1 MSHTDLSEVSGMSG
15 LAGKHD
21 VYLYGMTVYSTIH
34 LLEGEFPEA
43 DTYAEIR
50 ETWNI
55 PGGETAN
62 SAVVLSK
69 LGLKVKIDGPFLG
82 SKTKDG
88 IIELCGKHG
97 IDCSGM
103 HYDHDFEGV
112 QDLVMVAG
120 KTRTVFGRFG
130 SYFSGEKKWNK
141 PDIGSIEAADIVS
154 LDPFFGEESKTVAE
168 YCVKIGKK
176 YVTIDCPY
184 DGVMLR
190 NAAAT
195 AISLEYIRNQYPGE
209 EIEEIFKKYTDS
221 AKGLVI
227 FTFGSKEIMYGR
239 RGEGIKRL
247 PAYKVEVKSTLGAG
261 DTFRGGVVYG
271 VLKGFPDQETVKFA
285 AATAACVC
293 RRFPFALN
301 PPSLE
306 EIQALIVGG

>member
-1 MSHTDLSEVSGMSG
+1 MNASCV
-15 LAGKHD
+15 KHD

-34 LLEGEFPEA
+34 LLEGSYPEA
-43 DTYAEIR
+43 DSYAEIR

-82 SKTKDG
+82 RKTKDG

-112 QDLVMVAG
+112 QDLIFVAG
-120 KTRTVFGRFG
+120 NTRTIFGRFG
-130 SYFSGEKKWNK
+130 SYFREDRKWSK

-154 LDPFFGEESKTVAE
+154 LDPFFEEESKAVAE
-168 YCVKIGKK
+168 YCSRIGRK

-184 DGVMLR
+184 GGEILR
-190 NAAAT
+190 NTAAVV
-195 AISLEYIRNQYPGE
+195 ISNEYIRSQYPDVN
-209 EIEEIFKKYTDS
+209 IEELFKKY
-221 AKGLVI
+221 AAAAQGLVI
-227 FTFGSKEIMYGR
+227 FTFGSKEIIYGR
-239 RGEGIKRL
+239 RGEEIKRL
-247 PAYKVEVKSTLGAG
+247 APYRVEVKSTLGAG

-271 VLKGFPDQETVKFA
+271 VLKGFSDEDTVKFA
-285 AATAACVC
+285 AATAASACK
-293 RRFPFALN
+293 RFPFALN
-301 PPSLE
+301 PPSLD
-306 EIQALIVGG
+306 EIMTLIAGK